1 MSAQIIA
8 FVMVELGLL
17 FIATCGIAFPWGKL
31 FALGWSEAGSL
42 LIRALT
48 LPLCFFTSFY
58 SYDLYNLRIV
68 RSMFEFRKRLYWP
81 LAGAFSLL
89 VFLSLFTLTPPLAGS
104 MLISSMLLM
113 LLGVGIVLPLRW
125 GLYTFGNVGPFT
137 ERVLVLGTGEIAWK
151 VTTAIR
157 SIFPLGYTIAGFV
170 DDGEQATDGGW
181 SIAPIVGHLNRVEQ
195 VIEQFRPD
203 RIIVALR
210 ERRGRMP
217 LKTLLKAHWA
227 GIVVEDGIQ
236 VYERF
241 SGKLA
246 IESLT
251 PGFLIFSTDFKKSK
265 IETLLMRAISLLAA
279 LFGLVLSAPLF
290 ILIAIIIKIDSKGSV
305 FFVQDRAG
313 LNGRVFRL
321 FKFRTM
327 HAAPLGE
334 EPCSVWNRDL
344 DSRITRVGWWLR
356 MTHLDELPQFFNV
369 LRGDMDIVGPRPE
382 MIDNIKA
389 MERQIPY
396 YALRMAVRPGVTGW
410 AQIKQ
415 GYAVSQE
422 EVTEKIR
429 YDLFYIKYRSPWLD
443 CKIIFDTMKLIM
455 FGREN
460 LSMNPMTMQTTP
472 KTVSSTPID
481 TVDLPKPPG
490 RDERISAA

>member
-1 MSAQIIA
+1 
-8 FVMVELGLL
+8 
-17 FIATCGIAFPWGKL
+17 
-31 FALGWSEAGSL
+31 
-42 LIRALT
+42 
-48 LPLCFFTSFY
+48 
-58 SYDLYNLRIV
+58 
-68 RSMFEFRKRLYWP
+68 
-81 LAGAFSLL
+81 
-89 VFLSLFTLTPPLAGS
+89 
-104 MLISSMLLM
+104 
-113 LLGVGIVLPLRW
+113 
-125 GLYTFGNVGPFT
+125 
-137 ERVLVLGTGEIAWK
+137 
-151 VTTAIR
+151 
-157 SIFPLGYTIAGFV
+157 
-170 DDGEQATDGGW
+170 
-181 SIAPIVGHLNRVEQ
+181 
-195 VIEQFRPD
+195 
-203 RIIVALR
+203 
-210 ERRGRMP
+210 
-217 LKTLLKAHWA
+217 
-227 GIVVEDGIQ
+227 
-236 VYERF
+236 
-241 SGKLA
+241 
-246 IESLT
+246 
-251 PGFLIFSTDFKKSK
+251 
-265 IETLLMRAISLLAA
+265 MRAISLLVA